1 MQEAQRSKTS
11 IFWNVWVLLSMPAV
25 WVAWSM
31 ITFFIAIISF
41 IWTTGSSTDNPQ
53 VLQHKVRCPVFEL
66 ADSENRVVYSVPR
79 TH

>member
-1 MQEAQRSKTS
+1 MHPHAHKRARQLHGSLQGSLQGSLLGSLHGSLQGSFASFTPLHITS
-11 IFWNVWVLLSMPAV
+11 VNA
-25 WVAWSM
+25 
-31 ITFFIAIISF
+31 
-41 IWTTGSSTDNPQ
+41 Q

>member
-1 MQEAQRSKTS
+1 MTAAA
-11 IFWNVWVLLSMPAV
+11 VLHVVIMPH
-25 WVAWSM
+25 
-31 ITFFIAIISF
+31 
-41 IWTTGSSTDNPQ
+41 